1 MRWLADVHVRL
12 RPGIADPEGRTI
24 AGALRSLGFSGV
36 EEVRHGK
43 LLRIAFEADGQPEAE
58 ARTISLTSTQVQAI
72 TSRILPMLDR
82 ADQRSLRVRIAAI
95 QNSAS
100 NTSMSYLDP
109 AYQDNPVYSM

>member
-1 MRWLADVHVRL
+1 MTPLGLTRPNQPRTVRRPHLPPSRHVGML
-12 RPGIADPEGRTI
+12 VLTVILVSGMLLQNGI
-24 AGALRSLGFSGV
+24 SG
-36 EEVRHGK
+36 
-43 LLRIAFEADGQPEAE
+43 GQPIAE
-58 ARTISLTSTQVQAI
+58 ARTISLSSAQIEMI

-109 AYQDNPVYSM
+109 AYQDNPVYAM